1 MPRTLAAAA
10 LSIFTLP
17 LLSQTPSTFNSS
29 EANPDH
35 TITFRYQ
42 DPAASEVVLNIDTA
56 TKPIPM
62 AKGSDGIWTY
72 TTPALAPEIYS
83 YSFAVDAR
91 PQFDPNNLTG
101 ITPNLVY
108 RGDQV
113 EVPADTPQ
121 LWDAQN
127 VPHGTLHRHRYT
139 TAIVKGLPANISQ
152 YLVYTP
158 PGYDPR
164 SKSKYPVLYLLH
176 GWSNTVDT
184 WTRTLQADTILDNLL
199 ARRMVRPM
207 IVVMPLGYGDMSFIN
222 GPIGDMWKRKPLVN
236 SNTDL
241 FAQALLTEILPRV
254 ETEYNVSTRRDDRA
268 IAGLSMGGLESLQI
282 GLNHTRQFASIGGFS
297 AAVHLL
303 DPATQIPVLTP
314 ASAAKT
320 ADLRLLWIACGTE
333 DGLLEANRKLA
344 AHLRSEGLPVTA
356 VETPGAHVSFVW
368 RDNLIHFAP
377 LLFGP
382 K

>member
-1 MPRTLAAAA
+1 MPRTVAAAA
-10 LSIFTLP
+10 LTLFALP
-17 LLSQTPSTFNSS
+17 LLAQSPSTFNSS

-56 TKPIPM
+56 PKPIPM
-62 AKGSDGIWTY
+62 VKSDDGIWTY
-72 TTPALAPEIYS
+72 TTQPLAPQIYS
-83 YSFAVDAR
+83 YSFDVDAR

-121 LWDAQN
+121 LWDVQD

-139 TAIVKGLPANISQ
+139 TAVVKGLPSNISQ

-184 WTRTLQADTILDNLL
+184 WTQAT
-199 ARRMVRPM
+199 P
-207 IVVMPLGYGDMSFIN
+207 S
-222 GPIGDMWKRKPLVN
+222 
-236 SNTDL
+236 
-241 FAQALLTEILPRV
+241 
-254 ETEYNVSTRRDDRA
+254 ST
-268 IAGLSMGGLESLQI
+268 
-282 GLNHTRQFASIGGFS
+282 TC
-297 AAVHLL
+297 
-303 DPATQIPVLTP
+303 
-314 ASAAKT
+314 
-320 ADLRLLWIACGTE
+320 W
-333 DGLLEANRKLA
+333 
-344 AHLRSEGLPVTA
+344 
-356 VETPGAHVSFVW
+356 PGARSS
-368 RDNLIHFAP
+368 P
-377 LLFGP
+377 
-382 K
+382 